1 MPGTAVMRTVMP
13 PLDTVS
19 QALLLLVLVKLSS
32 CLYIIKQPTVLI
44 MAFPMIYPQLILG
57 YWDTDGQVR

>member
-1 MPGTAVMRTVMP
+1 MRAVMP

-57 YWDTDGQVR
+57 YWDLGY